1 MALHAGDPH
10 LNSNHGVEARVPSL
24 TVVRQLWLLCM
35 AMLPT
40 QLSLA
45 RALAPARGRLLRQSV
60 DPRQSIW
67 QAAVLKY
74 EMEVGASLVSLDV
87 PCLDSSAAIFDYL
100 TRCEDSF
107 KSFRG
112 DGLQRLRDRL
122 CPIAGVVEML
132 CGALG
137 EGFAL
142 VRTPMMCRPL
152 RRLTSVSRRSRLGR
166 QSSLP
171 SVY

>member
-74 EMEVGASLVSLDV
+74 EMEVGASLLSSDV
-87 PCLDSSAAIFDYL
+87 PCLDSSAAVFEYL
-100 TRCEDSF
+100 ALCEKSF

-112 DGLQRLRDRL
+112 DGLQWLRDRL
-122 CPIAGVVEML
+122 CPIAGVVETL

-137 EGFAL
+137 EGFAV
-142 VRTPMMCRPL
+142 VRGGVFSRP
-152 RRLTSVSRRSRLGR
+152 RRILTEAFRCFRLAR
-166 QSSLP
+166 QSSPP
-171 SVY
+171 SV

>member
-1 MALHAGDPH
+1 MPA
-10 LNSNHGVEARVPSL
+10 SL
-24 TVVRQLWLLCM
+24 
-35 AMLPT
+35 LP
-40 QLSLA
+40 LE
-45 RALAPARGRLLRQSV
+45 RAPAPARGRLLRQPV
-60 DPRQSIW
+60 DPRKSIW

-112 DGLQRLRDRL
+112 DGLQQLRDRL

-142 VRTPMMCRPL
+142 VRARVLCRS
-152 RRLTSVSRRSRLGR
+152 RVILTSLSRCSRLER
-166 QSSLP
+166 QSFPP